1 MCESYLQNF
10 FLSCGSKKDM
20 KVFKSNDFVVVAS
33 SIKIQLDSLAVN
45 VF

>member
-1 MCESYLQNF
+1 MSHIYKNF
-10 FLSCGSKKDM
+10 FFHVVQKKDM

-33 SIKIQLDSLAVN
+33 SIKIQIDSLAVN

>member
-20 KVFKSNDFVVVAS
+20 KVFKSNDFVVAS